1 MAKEQETKKD
11 YYQILGVDKD
21 ASIDDIK
28 KAYRKLALQ
37 CHPDKNLDNKTEA
50 ESKFQQ
56 ISEAYQVLSDE
67 EKRKNYDLYG
77 TESVQEEEFENP
89 FDIFR
94 HIFESFPFGF
104 GDFAFFE
111 EDDSMDHDVYII
123 NDIDEDGYTV
133 DYTSF
138 FPGSTVY
145 ISTFEDGYQWT
156 RKQGRV
162 TEQFMDTGRRAS
174 RRQRKRMPTHS
185 NPKRRKKRRTRTE
198 NEEDQSNT
206 TNASEE
212 QKPNNN
218 HENNDEQ
225 IPTSNENIENSNL
238 DQSPQDSNLQA
249 DSNLQPDSF
258 PTQKRKKRKN
268 SQNRKSQ
275 TKRKSK
281 K

>member
-238 DQSPQDSNLQA
+238 DQSPQDSSLQA